1 MNRLQRSATV
11 AATLL
16 IGILIGGWLFAKSQ
30 PRSLIAL
37 NRCDQCLT
45 PRDLAGLIAS
55 AGVQRLGGH
64 LPFTVLETDRTVAL
78 RYPFTGRR
86 RHYVIVPKKD
96 IKNLGDVGPADAP
109 YLLDAL
115 YVARRLIESEHLR
128 DYRLLSNGPE
138 KQSVTY
144 LHFHLISD

>member
-1 MNRLQRSATV
+1 MSRIRRV
-11 AATLL
+11 AALIVALL
-16 IGILIGGWLFAKSQ
+16 IGVGIGGWLFAKSQ

-64 LPFTVLETDRTVAL
+64 LPLVVLETDRTLVL

-86 RHYVIVPKKD
+86 RHYVIVPKRD
-96 IKNLGDVGPADAP
+96 IKNLGEIGAADAP
-109 YLLDAL
+109 YLLDAM
-115 YVARRLIESEHLR
+115 YVARRLIESDHLR